1 MIQCLE
7 LSTALGLSHDETF
20 LALLDHSVPICPHK
34 KAIREEEIDLK
45 SGLYL
50 AGLEKNDHLYQL
62 Y

>member
-1 MIQCLE
+1 MNIIMIQCLE

-50 AGLEKNDHLYQL
+50 AG
-62 Y
+62 